1 VKTLDDV
8 PPTAPSLTLT
18 SSSTSSIT
26 ISWTSINSMGSS
38 PLGASQFILYYKRL
52 SSNSEWT
59 EVPITS
65 KDMSYTM
72 DNLDCGVSY
81 EFYMT
86 AHNSV
91 GKSEPSVPLVA
102 RTLGSPPATPQ
113 QSQVFAKISP
123 TEVVINLSSW
133 KTSEC
138 HVSDFT
144 IRIRQK
150 GTGGGEWV
158 VLTPRGSQSLTTSQ
172 SSSQSSPSSPSI
184 FSPSSSQ
191 SSSTPS
197 FLSSQSLSS
206 VSSTSQVSMTSG
218 QGSKISSS
226 ITSGSFSP
234 TESFFFIRNLIP
246 QTPYELEVTAKNA
259 AGVSH
264 SQFDFYTKSLDGVL
278 KLKPDI
284 LSKYDPNHHLI
295 SPAGSTLLTG
305 LITPFLASLLI
316 VVLILVIAC
325 ILCSNKETSPSPSSV
340 LYSLRNNVQRHQDSS
355 PSEYLPN
362 GGDGNV
368 PFQAVSL
375 KDLSSSLPPHLLESS
390 RQTPLSIE
398 VESSDSCL
406 SRLPLSGSNTCPTYS
421 RPYELF
427 PVNITA
433 VDTATLRRVQAAHA
447 AANMDKNCTTTF
459 QVRGGVYDF

>member
-1 VKTLDDV
+1 MLTDSIVFFVPMQAPAEELWNGHISGFYVGYFPLTPSGMTGSQEHFKVIETSKRSPSGNSNGAGNSNDRFEAHLTNLLRSTRYSAYVKAFNSKGKGPSSDAVVVKTLDDV

-52 SSNSEWT
+52 TSNSEWT

-65 KDMSYTM
+65 KDMSYTI

-158 VLTPRGSQSLTTSQ
+158 VLAPRGPQSLTTSQ
-172 SSSQSSPSSPSI
+172 SSSQSSPSSPSSPSI
-184 FSPSSSQ
+184 YSPSSSQ
-191 SSSTPS
+191 SSTPS

-206 VSSTSQVSMTSG
+206 MSSTSQVSMTSG
-218 QGSKISSS
+218 QGSTISSSS

-234 TESFFFIRNLIP
+234 TESFFFIRNLLP
-246 QTPYELEVTAKNA
+246 QTSYELEVTAKNA

-264 SQFDFYTKSLDGVL
+264 SQFDFYTKSLG
-278 KLKPDI
+278 KTFE
-284 LSKYDPNHHLI
+284 
-295 SPAGSTLLTG
+295 G
-305 LITPFLASLLI
+305 
-316 VVLILVIAC
+316 IAC
-325 ILCSNKETSPSPSSV
+325 LCNFS
-340 LYSLRNNVQRHQDSS
+340 Y
-355 PSEYLPN
+355 
-362 GGDGNV
+362 
-368 PFQAVSL
+368 FF
-375 KDLSSSLPPHLLESS
+375 LEFN
-390 RQTPLSIE
+390 PI
-398 VESSDSCL
+398 
-406 SRLPLSGSNTCPTYS
+406 G
-421 RPYELF
+421 
-427 PVNITA
+427 
-433 VDTATLRRVQAAHA
+433 
-447 AANMDKNCTTTF
+447 
-459 QVRGGVYDF
+459 